1 MSIELTLKVWQR
13 SLPASPKIVLL
24 ALADQASQDGVC
36 SPRLRDLAEKVGM
49 SSHSVRTNLLQLE
62 SMGAVICE
70 RHAFRASTY
79 KVIG

>member
-1 MSIELTLKVWQR
+1 MSIELTIKVWQR
-13 SLPASPKIVLL
+13 SLPASTKIVLL

-49 SSHSVRTNLLQLE
+49 SPHYVRESLLQLE

-70 RHAFRASTY
+70 RQAFRASTY
-79 KVIG
+79 RVVG

>member
-49 SSHSVRTNLLQLE
+49 SPHSVRAQLEQLE

-70 RHAFRASTY
+70 RHAFRASTFR
-79 KVIG
+79 VLG